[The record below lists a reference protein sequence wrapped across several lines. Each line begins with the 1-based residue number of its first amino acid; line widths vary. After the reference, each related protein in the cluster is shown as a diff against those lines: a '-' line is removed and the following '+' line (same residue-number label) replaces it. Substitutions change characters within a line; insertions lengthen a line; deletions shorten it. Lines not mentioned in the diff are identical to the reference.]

1 MFPAGTP
8 VRTTVTPGQ
17 LSLADAVPIVASPTN
32 APQIVAPGPVLTETS
47 AGAVTDGGIAGLS
60 DTVTVCVAVAL
71 LPAAS
76 VAV

>member
-17 LSLADAVPIVASPTN
+17 LSLAEAVPRIASLTTV
-32 APQIVAPGPVLTETS
+32 PQDVAPGPVLAETLD
-47 AGAVTDGGIAGLS
+47 GAVIDGGIAGLS